1 MIKSISR
8 LITMFLV
15 MSSFFVAGQAKVNEA
30 AAWETYADTL
40 ASREDFAGAIKLYNK
55 IIEKSG
61 LKQDDDYSV
70 LYKRA
75 YAYFGAQDFENALKD
90 INQYLQRIP
99 DPQAKLLR
107 IYINQGLG
115 DHKAQ
120 LADLDDFLKQSPGNP
135 EIIRFRASV
144 LMDAGEYKEAQR
156 DLQSLLAQ
164 RADPEI
170 ESFLGLTY
178 YYLGNLDSAMIV
190 FDRVIKQEPSL
201 LQPYLYAGSLCIEEG
216 AYALALE
223 YINKGLQVDP
233 TNATL
238 LFYKGA
244 ALTETDKLEEGCRC
258 LRKAFEAGFDD
269 AADYLKEYCYG
280 AD

>member
-1 MIKSISR
+1 MIKGISR
-8 LITMFLV
+8 LITILLV

-61 LKQDDDYSV
+61 LKKDDDFSV

-90 INQYLQRIP
+90 VNQYLQRIP

-144 LMDAGEYKEAQR
+144 LMDAGEYKEAQK
-156 DLQSLLAQ
+156 DLKSLLAQ
-164 RADPEI
+164 GADPEI

-178 YYLGNLDSAMIV
+178 YYLGSPDSAMIV
-190 FDRVIKQEPSL
+190 FDRVIKQQPSL

-216 AYALALE
+216 AYPLALQ
-223 YINKGLQVDP
+223 YINKGLQIDP
-233 TNATL
+233 TNVTL

-244 ALTETDKLEEGCRC
+244 ALTETDQLEEGCRC
-258 LRKAFEAGFDD
+258 LRKAFAAGFDD

-280 AD
+280 AN

>member
-8 LITMFLV
+8 LITMLLV
-15 MSSFFVAGQAKVNEA
+15 MSSFFVVGQAKVNEA

-61 LKQDDDYSV
+61 LKKDDDYSV

-99 DPQAKLLR
+99 DPQGRLLR

-120 LADLDDFLKQSPGNP
+120 LADLDDFLKESPGNP

-144 LMDAGEYKEAQR
+144 LMDAGQYKEAQR

-164 RADPEI
+164 QPDPEI

-178 YYLGNLDSAMIV
+178 YYLGNLDSALIV
-190 FDRVIKQEPSL
+190 FDRIIKQQPSL
-201 LQPYLYAGSLCIEEG
+201 LQPYLYAGSLCIEEA
-216 AYALALE
+216 AYPLALQ
-223 YINKGLQVDP
+223 YINKGMQIDP
-233 TNATL
+233 ANTTL
-238 LFYKGA
+238 LFYKGV
-244 ALTETDKLEEGCRC
+244 ALAETDRLDEGCRC
-258 LRKAFEAGFDD
+258 LRKAFEGGFDD

>member
-8 LITMFLV
+8 LITILLV

-30 AAWETYADTL
+30 AAWETQADTL
-40 ASREDFAGAIKLYNK
+40 TSRQDFAAAIKLYSK
-55 IIEKSG
+55 VIEQSG
-61 LKQDDDYSV
+61 LRKDDDYQV

-75 YAYFGAQDFENALKD
+75 YAYLGAKNFESALKD

-99 DPQAKLLR
+99 DPQGKLLR

-120 LADLDDFLKQSPGNP
+120 LADLNDFLEQSPGNP

-164 RADPEI
+164 QADPEI

-178 YYLGNLDSAMIV
+178 YYLGKPDSAMQV
-190 FDRVIKQEPSL
+190 FDHVIKQQPSV
-201 LQPYLYAGSLCIEEG
+201 LQPYLYAASLCIEEG
-216 AYALALE
+216 AYPLALQ

-233 TNATL
+233 SNVTL
-238 LFYKGA
+238 LFYKGV
-244 ALTETDKLEEGCRC
+244 ALAETDRVEEGCRC

-280 AD
+280 LD